1 MKYKNISFVVGRFQ
15 PFHNGHRHLIDTAM
29 ANSGFD
35 GLTIIFI
42 GSSTNVECEKNPF
55 NFYKRVDMISKTYG
69 RQHNMIICPLPDFET
84 DEAWVDHI
92 RQVVYDLSYDDSI
105 ITAVVND
112 KDEDTTTSNSLFEQI
127 EGCNIKRITGV
138 HNISGTEIRKLIN
151 DGVEIKDIDDLPYG
165 TRSVLQEYC

>member
-15 PFHNGHRHLIDTAM
+15 PFHNGHRLLIDTAM
-29 ANSGFD
+29 ANSGFN

-55 NFYKRVDMISKTYG
+55 NFYKRVDMISKTYD

-112 KDEDTTTSNSLFEQI
+112 KDEDTNDLLRKIDRCT
-127 EGCNIKRITGV
+127 V
-138 HNISGTEIRKLIN
+138 HNYNEYNEISCTKIREMLKNKVNIH
-151 DGVEIKDIDDLPYG
+151 EIDDIPYG
-165 TRSVLQEYC
+165 TKSVLQEYC